1 MASKLF
7 PFYAERQIK
16 PLIAKAHAD
25 GINQRGGTLL
35 TTGQIKSRARHYA
48 DKAWKRV
55 EQTPGE
61 INYVA
66 ATEMLAFSIYGCHLN
81 ELSDVEAENC
91 RRHARSTINTALG
104 INHEI

>member
-1 MASKLF
+1 MASQHF
-7 PFYAERQIK
+7 PFYAERLVK
-16 PLIAKAHAD
+16 PMLAKAHAD

-35 TTGQIKSRARHYA
+35 TATQIKSRARHYA

-61 INYVA
+61 INYTGA
-66 ATEMLAFSIYGCHLN
+66 AEMLAFSIYGCRLN

-104 INHEI
+104 ITHEI